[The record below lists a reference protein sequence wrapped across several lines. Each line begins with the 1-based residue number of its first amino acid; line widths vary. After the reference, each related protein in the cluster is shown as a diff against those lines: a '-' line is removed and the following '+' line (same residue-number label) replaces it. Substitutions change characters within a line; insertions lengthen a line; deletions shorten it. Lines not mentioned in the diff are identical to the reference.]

1 MHHPIKM
8 ALQPSLDLALLDL
21 QRGIEDKIRVMI
33 EVGGAEIADLDAYVA
48 RADEYSVMADS
59 RKFPLLG
66 ETIEALA
73 QRAGRIK
80 QMVREHQA
88 ERRQALKE
96 LQDEAGM

>member
-1 MHHPIKM
+1 MTLSLAPR
-8 ALQPSLDLALLDL
+8 PGLDLALLDL
-21 QRGIEDKIRVMI
+21 QAQIADQVTVMI
-33 EVGGAEIADLDAYVA
+33 ELGDADLLDLDRLLA

-59 RKFPLLG
+59 GKLPLCSDTK
-66 ETIEALA
+66 EELA

-96 LQDEAGM
+96 LKNEAGM

>member
-1 MHHPIKM
+1 MT
-8 ALQPSLDLALLDL
+8 LSLAPRPGLDQALLDL
-21 QRGIEDKIRVMI
+21 QAQIDDQVTVMI
-33 EVGGAEIADLDAYVA
+33 ELGDADLLDLDRLLA

-59 RKFPLLG
+59 GKLPLCSDTK
-66 ETIEALA
+66 EELA

-96 LQDEAGM
+96 LKNEAGM